1 MSLTQYITRNFLA
14 RGLFA
19 LSNIL
24 VTILLARVLG
34 PAESGRLFYLLNNFA
49 IAVLA
54 GSFCLE
60 TGLTYYVSKKEIAP
74 ERFPALILV
83 WSFIAGLLGY
93 LIFHWVFD
101 LPNSDPW
108 NAGHAAYAWI
118 FITGTLITTYYTAL
132 FYAQKQFLFPLLLPA
147 GTNLLLMALYFLSVS
162 FSSQGIQH
170 LLLPAYISL
179 AIINGIGSAVLFHR
193 YYKIPLTFIL
203 PEKESLRKIWTFSKL
218 ALLTNILSF
227 FALRIDYWILDAYS
241 GRSVTPDA
249 LGNYIQVS
257 KMYQAFLLM
266 PTILATVIFPVTASG
281 DTVNM
286 RKKVWVLFRWV
297 LAGTAAVVLLLGS
310 TGHWLFP
317 LVFGERY
324 IDMYSCY
331 LASMAG
337 IISLSLISI
346 LAAYFSGNNQLKYN
360 LVGSLLAFGLVT
372 LFNFILVPQMGI
384 NGAAWADSIGYFGY
398 LCFLVYFFWKKTT
411 PTP

>member
-1 MSLTQYITRNFLA
+1 MSLTQHITRNFLA

-24 VTILLARVLG
+24 VTILLARLLG

-49 IAVLA
+49 IAALA

-60 TGLTYYVSKKEIAP
+60 TGMTYYVSKKEIAP
-74 ERFPALILV
+74 KGLSAFILT
-83 WSFIAGLLGY
+83 WSFTGGLLSY
-93 LIFHWVFD
+93 LIFQWIFH

-108 NAGHAAYAWI
+108 NADHAAYAWI
-118 FITGTLITTYYTAL
+118 FITGTLMTTYYTAL
-132 FYAQKQFLFPLLLPA
+132 FYAQQQFLFPLLLPA
-147 GTNLLLMALYFLSVS
+147 GTNLLLMALYYLSAS
-162 FSSQGIQH
+162 FSTHSVQH
-170 LLLPAYISL
+170 LLLPAYICSAL
-179 AIINGIGSAVLFHR
+179 INGIGSSVLFHR
-193 YYKIPLTFIL
+193 YFKMPLSFIL
-203 PEKESLRKIWTFSKL
+203 PDKESLKKIWAFSRM

-241 GRSVTPDA
+241 GRSVTPDS

-257 KMYQAFLLM
+257 KLYQAFLLM
-266 PTILATVIFPVTASG
+266 PTILATVIFPMTASG

-286 RKKVWVLFRWV
+286 RKKVLVLFRWV
-297 LAGTAAVVLLLGS
+297 LACTAAVVFLLGI

-317 LVFGERY
+317 LVFGEQY
-324 IDMYSCY
+324 IYMHTCY

-346 LAAYFSGNNQLKYN
+346 LAAYFSGTNQLKYN
-360 LVGSLLAFGLVT
+360 LGGSLLAFSLVT

-398 LCFLVYFFWKKTT
+398 LCFLLYFFRKKKH